1 MEPFKEKI
9 NSYKKIKIMDI
20 DFDDLEKNFSNILSQ
35 FINDIIELGTA
46 ITHINSSRNVY
57 KNENMERNNLK

>member
-20 DFDDLEKNFSNILSQ
+20 DFDDLEKIFLIYY
-35 FINDIIELGTA
+35 
-46 ITHINSSRNVY
+46 H
-57 KNENMERNNLK
+57 NL